1 RYRYQEESRGELSG
15 DDSLQQQ
22 VKVLARSGGTMK
34 LKRSKTMSSDE
45 RGSALLIALFAL
57 LLVSAIGF
65 GMLYSS
71 TTETNVNANFRDSQR
86 AYFAAR
92 AGLEE
97 ARQRLLPTSTSP
109 AAIAV
114 PAGAPTTSAANII
127 YLTNPTGSESIDP
140 TSSTSNYFDNE
151 LCHETFAGLS
161 TPFYGTSSTTD
172 CKQGSPPKGPQSS
185 WLTTI
190 ASVA

>member
-1 RYRYQEESRGELSG
+1 
-15 DDSLQQQ
+15 
-22 VKVLARSGGTMK
+22 MK
-34 LKRSKTMSSDE
+34 LKRSKKFGNDE
-45 RGSALLIALFAL
+45 QGSALLIALFAL

-97 ARQRLLPTSTSP
+97 ARQRLRPTSLNP

-127 YLTNPTGSESIDP
+127 YLT
-140 TSSTSNYFDNE
+140 
-151 LCHETFAGLS
+151 
-161 TPFYGTSSTTD
+161 
-172 CKQGSPPKGPQSS
+172 
-185 WLTTI
+185 
-190 ASVA
+190 